1 VEHFRDGVLIITL
14 CSLLP
19 GFAILYS
26 VDLILILKK
35 YFLIVSLD
43 GNHLRLLSLAAE
55 FWSLLWRE
63 LSEEIS
69 YRYQS

>member
-1 VEHFRDGVLIITL
+1 LEFDI
-14 CSLLP
+14 S
-19 GFAILYS
+19 S
-26 VDLILILKK
+26 VDLILVLKK

-43 GNHLRLLSLAAE
+43 GNQLGLLSLAEE
-55 FWSLLWRE
+55 FWSLLLRE